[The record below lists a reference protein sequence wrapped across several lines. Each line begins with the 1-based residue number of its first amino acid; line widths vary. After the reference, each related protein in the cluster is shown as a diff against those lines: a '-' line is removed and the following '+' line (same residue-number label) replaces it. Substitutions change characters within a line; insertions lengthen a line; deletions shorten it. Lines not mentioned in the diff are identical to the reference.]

1 MAVDRHR
8 QAVSP
13 AGDLTEEVVTISLDS
28 VEPARPRGGGGRGRL
43 HRLPRREV
51 PPTRDY
57 VGSTIVLLEAP
68 R

>member
-1 MAVDRHR
+1 MVVDRHR

-13 AGDLTEEVVTISLDS
+13 SGDLSEEVVSLSLES
-28 VEPARPRGGGGRGRL
+28 VSPRALEEEAGEAGFMAL
-43 HRLPRREV
+43 EAREV

-57 VGSTIVLLEAP
+57 VGSTVVLLEAP